1 MALSDSEQIA
11 RDILVSSAASM
22 PWTLGGLDDER
33 KTKVIEELTT
43 QAFELADSFMLEI
56 ERRRDQRSEIERA
69 YEDTG
74 EMLPW

>member
-22 PWTLGGLDDER
+22 PWTLTGLDDKR
-33 KTKVIEELTT
+33 KTTMVEELTG
-43 QAFELADSFMLEI
+43 QAFELAEAFMLEL
-56 ERRRDQRSEIERA
+56 EHRRDQRSEIERA

>member
-1 MALSDSEQIA
+1 MALSDSEEIA

-33 KTKVIEELTT
+33 KTKVVEELTT

>member
-1 MALSDSEQIA
+1 MALSDSEEIA

-33 KTKVIEELTT
+33 KTKVVEELTT

-74 EMLPW
+74 EVLPW

>member
-11 RDILVSSAASM
+11 RDILISSASSM
-22 PWTLGGLDDER
+22 PWTLGGLDNER

-43 QAFELADSFMLEI
+43 QAFEMADSFMLEI
-56 ERRRDQRSEIERA
+56 EHRRDQRSEIERA

-74 EMLPW
+74 EMIPW

>member
-11 RDILVSSAASM
+11 RDILISSASSM

-43 QAFELADSFMLEI
+43 QAFEMADSFMLEI
-56 ERRRDQRSEIERA
+56 EHRRDQRSEIERA

-74 EMLPW
+74 EAIPW

>member
-11 RDILVSSAASM
+11 RDILVSSASSM

-43 QAFELADSFMLEI
+43 QACEMADAFMLEI
-56 ERRRDQRSEIERA
+56 EHRRDQRSEVERA

-74 EMLPW
+74 EALPW